1 MSKRIIITIIALLAL
16 QVHALD
22 VNNVAG
28 SLSERINDLN
38 VTSLTV
44 TGTMNA
50 EDFYFIAGQLHN
62 LSNVNLTNVT
72 VLACRT
78 AQLHYWQQ
86 NFSDGELPAGAFGG
100 MAITTVKLPSSL
112 KMIGKG
118 AFADCNQ
125 GCFFI

>member
-50 EDFYFIAGQLHN
+50 EDFYFIADQLHN

-86 NFSDGELPAGAFGG
+86 NFSDGELPAGAF
-100 MAITTVKLPSSL
+100 APARHCRPSLCLPTW
-112 KMIGKG
+112 
-118 AFADCNQ
+118 
-125 GCFFI
+125 